1 LDSLTQALIIIG
13 LFLLRLGVPVAITA
27 AVAYLFHRLDARW
40 QREAEALPAAAAAR
54 LAAVPEKPC
63 WEEKG
68 CTERQRANCPA
79 CKYTDIPCWLARL
92 KVENRLPAGCP
103 NCARFAPVPVSS

>member
-1 LDSLTQALIIIG
+1 LDGLNQALIIIG

-27 AVAYLFHRLDARW
+27 AVAYFFHWLDARW
-40 QREAEALPAAAAAR
+40 QREAEALPQAVAAP
-54 LAAVPEKPC
+54 LAAVAQKPC

-68 CTERQRANCPA
+68 CSEQKRAGCPA

-92 KVENRLPAGCP
+92 KVENQLPAACH
-103 NCARFAPVPVSS
+103 NCSRFATVPVPR